1 MPARAAASGHAVAL
15 RWLPAVAAIGA
26 LCVSGCAW
34 FDPVLESPAPA
45 PVTTYADQAVV
56 EQDGLRVTM
65 TLDGPPLEVGVP
77 HKVTV
82 TIENRRPVL
91 ALYGTDDCGFLAEVS
106 YRSTRDWSAVG
117 IAQAGLAAEFKELA
131 LRGEAPTGPGGRR
144 WLTPAL
150 FVGVESWGCGDA
162 LIPHSILAGNLD
174 RQQWQWDASAEA
186 TGGPILLEAVVR
198 SLGSPDEASLG
209 HDERIVVELPSAVI
223 GGLGSDTLGPIGAV
237 DAALADEAFAVFVLS
252 APREK
257 WRNPTL
263 SLDEGRRFWRVG
275 LAIDRGDG
283 LPRAYGEVTV
293 DSWTG
298 LVVRRHFEPPF
309 G

>member
-1 MPARAAASGHAVAL
+1 M
-15 RWLPAVAAIGA
+15 
-26 LCVSGCAW
+26 
-34 FDPVLESPAPA
+34 
-45 PVTTYADQAVV
+45 TTYADQAVV
-56 EQDGLRVTM
+56 EQDGLRVMM

-77 HKVTV
+77 HTVTV

-91 ALYGTDDCGFLAEVS
+91 ALYGTDDCGFLAGLVPVDSRLECGRHRPG
-106 YRSTRDWSAVG
+106 RSRRGVQG
-117 IAQAGLAAEFKELA
+117 AGA
-131 LRGEAPTGPGGRR
+131 RGETPTGPGGRR

-223 GGLGSDTLGPIGAV
+223 GGLGPDTLGPIGAV

-263 SLDEGRRFWRVG
+263 ALDEGRRFWRVG

-293 DSWTG
+293 DSWTDWS
-298 LVVRRHFEPPF
+298 
-309 G
+309 